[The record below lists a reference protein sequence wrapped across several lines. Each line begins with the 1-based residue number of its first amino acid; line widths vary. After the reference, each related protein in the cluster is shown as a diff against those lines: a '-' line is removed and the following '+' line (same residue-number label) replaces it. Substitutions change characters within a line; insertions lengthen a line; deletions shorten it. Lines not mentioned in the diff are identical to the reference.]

1 MWNIQTNIMNM
12 LLQNAHDNT
21 HRGESFQSS
30 KCHRSENQQEIPYQ
44 VSATFTLACWHN
56 SPAPKGQSIKTFM
69 KTCLNISELQIIGT
83 NLYVKILKSD
93 IFQ

>member
-56 SPAPKGQSIKTFM
+56 SPAPKGQSIK
-69 KTCLNISELQIIGT
+69 NIYENMFEYIRTT
-83 NLYVKILKSD
+83 NNRHKFVC
-93 IFQ
+93 